1 MPPPLRGST
10 VTALFRRLFLSS
22 LLLLPLAATGA
33 EPAAKVLLSIGT
45 TAAFDAQGRSRS
57 LAKGAPIYSGET
69 VATTDGRLQIRFSD
83 GAMLSLSPN
92 TRFRIDSYAYSGKS
106 DGNEKGW
113 FSLLRGGIRTITG
126 AIGKARR
133 QAYRVSTVVATIGI
147 RGTAY
152 KAQLCAGDCG
162 GKGGKQR
169 PDGLY
174 LDTSA
179 GTVVLSNKAG
189 SLDVPA
195 GKSAYVADINTL
207 PKMQTV
213 TDTGSAL
220 PVPTPEP
227 TYRAGEQESHHAEP
241 VHPEPMP
248 PAPASPLYP

>member
-1 MPPPLRGST
+1 MICRL
-10 VTALFRRLFLSS
+10 VFLVLFL
-22 LLLLPLAATGA
+22 LPPAAATAG
-33 EPAAKVLLSIGT
+33 PAGTVLLSIGT
-45 TAAFDAQGRSRS
+45 TAAFDSQGRSRT
-57 LAKGAPIYSGET
+57 LAKGAPVFSGDT
-69 VATTDGRLQIRFSD
+69 VATTDGRLQLRFSD

-133 QAYRVSTVVATIGI
+133 QAYRVSTVVATIGV

-152 KAQLCAGDCG
+152 KAQLCEGNCG
-162 GKGGKQR
+162 GKGGKAR

-174 LDTSA
+174 LDTSV

-195 GKSAYVADINTL
+195 GKSAYVGDINSL
-207 PKMQTV
+207 PILQTA

-227 TYRAGEQESHHAEP
+227 TYRAGEQESQHAEP
-241 VHPEPMP
+241 VNPEPMP
-248 PAPASPLYP
+248 VAPGTPQYP